1 MSGVVSAPM
10 SGAALPAE
18 FADLEGFVAVWA
30 KPTVAERIAARC
42 DASMAD
48 IRTFYDA
55 AQPRLEAMLAYL
67 DGTKLDALAPADAR
81 LLQLALGL
89 GQAAVAVEIHGA
101 PIRPGT
107 PWPNSIRVIAGPV
120 PFG

>member
-1 MSGVVSAPM
+1 MSGAVN
-10 SGAALPAE
+10 GAALPAG

-42 DASMAD
+42 NAPMAD
-48 IRTFYDA
+48 IRAFYDA
-55 AQPRLEAMLAYL
+55 AQPRLDAVLAYL
-67 DGTKLDALAPADAR
+67 DGTTLGAMAPQDER
-81 LLQLALGL
+81 LLQLALAL
-89 GQAAVAVEIHGA
+89 VQAAVAVEIHGA
-101 PIRPGT
+101 AVRPGT